1 MYTEQRHEYAHME
14 VEQGGRPE
22 KVQQNHIFI
31 IYIAISGTVWVKIC
45 HEWASIAAKTSSV

>member
-22 KVQQNHIFI
+22 KVQQDHIFI